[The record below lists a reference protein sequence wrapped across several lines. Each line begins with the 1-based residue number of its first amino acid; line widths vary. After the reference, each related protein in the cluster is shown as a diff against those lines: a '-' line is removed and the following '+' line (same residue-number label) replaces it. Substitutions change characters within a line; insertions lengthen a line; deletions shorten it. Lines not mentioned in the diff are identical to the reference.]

1 MERSPTV
8 QQDIEKLFDE
18 QMRVRQ
24 KKEQER
30 KIRNYRALNRIAPKG
45 GILFTGSSLMEYF
58 PICEMAM
65 SAGIKKLIYNRGI
78 GGTTTDDFLK
88 EIDTVLLDLQPSKVF
103 INIGTND
110 MTERVYG
117 KGWMAHLIENYEKI
131 IRMAVEKLPE
141 TDIYM
146 MAYYPANLRLPW
158 QDDRIRELIKS
169 RTKENLD
176 ECNRRVEALA
186 RKYGLHYIDVNDG
199 LADENGDQK
208 EEFSIDGVHMY
219 AEAYE
224 VVFRNIRK
232 YI

>member
-78 GGTTTDDFLK
+78 SLK
-88 EIDTVLLDLQPSKVF
+88 KSIRCFWTCSLRKSSS
-103 INIGTND
+103 IS
-110 MTERVYG
+110 ERT
-117 KGWMAHLIENYEKI
+117 I
-131 IRMAVEKLPE
+131 
-141 TDIYM
+141 
-146 MAYYPANLRLPW
+146 
-158 QDDRIRELIKS
+158 
-169 RTKENLD
+169 
-176 ECNRRVEALA
+176 
-186 RKYGLHYIDVNDG
+186 
-199 LADENGDQK
+199 
-208 EEFSIDGVHMY
+208 
-219 AEAYE
+219 
-224 VVFRNIRK
+224 
-232 YI
+232 